1 MKMAEN
7 VIAKD
12 IYNDEA
18 INSEL
23 RISTSSNSNHDDDN
37 NNIQRSHSLAYHKSK
52 ILDDAIA
59 SYKNLEADINS
70 EPIIPPTSNLP
81 ITNLLLPISII
92 GCLADINNEPIIS
105 PTSNANNKIKKSR
118 RNKWKNNIAR
128 TSYKSLQEM
137 FIFEWLADI
146 NSEPIIPP
154 TSNANNKTKKSCRN
168 KQKNNIARTSY
179 KSSQGKG
186 MKKFKKVD
194 DNDETEVMFNIK
206 EEDREMMMFEWLADI
221 NSEPIIP
228 STSNANNKTKKSPQ
242 DKQKNNIARTSYKSS
257 QGKGMKKSKKVDDN
271 DETEVMFN
279 IKEED
284 RGKGMKKFKEADD
297 NDETEVMFN
306 IKEDQETMMFECLAD
321 INSESI
327 ISSTSNANNKTKKSP
342 QNKQRNNIART
353 SYNSSQGIDKVE
365 IIFEYKEDDLAE
377 CIKNNKKQKAV
388 TEIWIWMWFVHR
400 VWSTDKFSNLRWRKI
415 KAMELKSIIT
425 TLLLIAFPMMAIY
438 DISWIK
444 IKYSEGHI
452 GLTST
457 SADGHNEDK
466 YIEKPYLDPNNSSQI
481 IWSKENQI
489 LKETADYLL
498 CAIYSLQ
505 TGTLILLQAFWSH
518 LTDQMGDKTFMNSCE
533 FKMYTLWSFLSILI
547 FPIPRYMLEDNQ
559 LLSEVGLFGSL
570 SLTKK
575 TLNRLSKVIVIVS
588 NDQSSSMT
596 TSDDSEYYEEEDV
609 ESDNN
614 KGAQRAR

>member
-1 MKMAEN
+1 MFEC
-7 VIAKD
+7 
-12 IYNDEA
+12 
-18 INSEL
+18 L
-23 RISTSSNSNHDDDN
+23 
-37 NNIQRSHSLAYHKSK
+37 
-52 ILDDAIA
+52 
-59 SYKNLEADINS
+59 ADINS

-179 KSSQGKG
+179 KI
-186 MKKFKKVD
+186 
-194 DNDETEVMFNIK
+194 MFNIK
-206 EEDREMMMFEWLADI
+206 EEDRDI

-242 DKQKNNIARTSYKSS
+242 DKQKNNIARTSYK
-257 QGKGMKKSKKVDDN
+257 
-271 DETEVMFN
+271 
-279 IKEED
+279 
-284 RGKGMKKFKEADD
+284 RKGMKKFKEADD

-353 SYNSSQGIDKVE
+353 SYNSSQDKVE

-377 CIKNNKKQKAV
+377 CIKNNKKRRDR
-388 TEIWIWMWFVHR
+388 WWF
-400 VWSTDKFSNLRWRKI
+400 
-415 KAMELKSIIT
+415 
-425 TLLLIAFPMMAIY
+425 
-438 DISWIK
+438 IK
-444 IKYSEGHI
+444 I
-452 GLTST
+452 
-457 SADGHNEDK
+457 
-466 YIEKPYLDPNNSSQI
+466 
-481 IWSKENQI
+481 
-489 LKETADYLL
+489 
-498 CAIYSLQ
+498 
-505 TGTLILLQAFWSH
+505 
-518 LTDQMGDKTFMNSCE
+518 
-533 FKMYTLWSFLSILI
+533 
-547 FPIPRYMLEDNQ
+547 
-559 LLSEVGLFGSL
+559 
-570 SLTKK
+570 
-575 TLNRLSKVIVIVS
+575 
-588 NDQSSSMT
+588 
-596 TSDDSEYYEEEDV
+596 
-609 ESDNN
+609 
-614 KGAQRAR
+614 